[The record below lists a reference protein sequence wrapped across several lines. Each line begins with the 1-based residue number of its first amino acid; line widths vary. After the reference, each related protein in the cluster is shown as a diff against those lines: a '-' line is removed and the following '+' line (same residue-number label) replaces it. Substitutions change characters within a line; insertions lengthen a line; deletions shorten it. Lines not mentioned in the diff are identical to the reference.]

1 MATALILGYLASLA
15 QIRHLVRRI
24 WNTASCSLRLPGAL
38 TILLLLL
45 LVLGSRPTQ
54 AAEANSPGE
63 IVLGMSTVLT
73 GAASDLGKDM
83 QRGILAGFERAN
95 RTGGVSGRKLRLIAL
110 DDGYV
115 PARTAVNM
123 RQLIETDQAQGL
135 PRVYPG

>member
-45 LVLGSRPTQ
+45 ALGSRPTQ
-54 AAEANSPGE
+54 AAEASPGE